1 MQLIEWDQQARNSIE
16 IGSPLVQRHMGV
28 MKEMVRIDSRSFNVN
43 EFEGDRTTPTD
54 MKEILAVAEKYL
66 QSIGFP
72 HIRINV
78 PPPGPERSTPI
89 LMAEIISGTGKPTLL
104 MYAHLDK
111 QPYMDDQHFTKWDG
125 HPPTELRWN
134 ADGTRAYGRGAADD
148 LSGVVAIG
156 MAVDAVLQAIG
167 FDAQNPAP
175 ERFEQLPC
183 NIKVIFETEEESGSH
198 TLIPQIL
205 QNREFFETAD
215 CVIITDVTNP
225 DTGLPGLTTS
235 LRGILQMNAHLKA
248 TGTSSAIDA
257 QTALYKVLATLIHED
272 HSLAVED
279 IARADAPVTDDE
291 RRGYEKIP
299 TTLVALRKQA
309 GLLDATL
316 ATVPAGKVDVIV
328 AQLRTSY
335 ANVRPGNRVAG
346 GVVFGSAGARLQVH
360 TEGLT
365 DRNGW
370 IQWLEETFQTENRFG
385 LKMRL
390 RTLDAD
396 DPATLTVELIVQS
409 ADKDPHSGV
418 TGGPFPVPELQLAT
432 LVDRLIG
439 WDGQLIPA
447 GWGKFFE
454 PGGKIRNISLR
465 ALHVEH
471 DGSAR
476 TFDNP
481 SARGLIEIRLAP
493 GQSETTAAGHL
504 KKHLLQNVP
513 AGFSLELEKDKGGA
527 PWMTGIEHPAFS
539 LMLESLK
546 AGYGKDP
553 CLYGCGGSI
562 PFVAT
567 LMEALGNIPP
577 LCLGAYDPD
586 CRMHE
591 PGESLSMA
599 DLLGCARSIVHF
611 MLASPRALGPG

>member
-1 MQLIEWDQQARNSIE
+1 MQINEWDRQARNSIE
-16 IGSPLVQRHMGV
+16 IGSPLVQRHLEV

-72 HIRINV
+72 HIRIN
-78 PPPGPERSTPI
+78 PLPPGPERSTPI
-89 LMAEIISGTGKPTLL
+89 LMAEIISGAGKPTLL

-111 QPYMDDQHFTKWDG
+111 QPYMDNQHFTQWDG

-167 FDAQNPAP
+167 FDANHP
-175 ERFEQLPC
+175 EPKRLEQLPC

-205 QNREFFETAD
+205 QNRGFFETSD
-215 CVIITDVTNP
+215 CIIITDVTNP
-225 DTGLPGLTTS
+225 DTGIPGLTTS
-235 LRGILQMNAHLKA
+235 LRGILEMNAHLKTA
-248 TGTSSAIDA
+248 GTSSAVDA

-272 HSLAVED
+272 HSLAVAD
-279 IARADAPVTDDE
+279 IARADSPVTDDE
-291 RRGYEKIP
+291 RRGYESIP
-299 TTLVALRKQA
+299 TTLEALRGQA
-309 GLLDATL
+309 GLLDTTRL
-316 ATVPAGKVDVIV
+316 TVPDGKVEVIV

-335 ANVRPGNRVAG
+335 ANVRPGHRIAG

-365 DRNGW
+365 DRNGL
-370 IQWLEETFQTENRFG
+370 IQWLEETFKKENRFG
-385 LKMRL
+385 LNMQL
-390 RTLDAD
+390 RTLDTD
-396 DPATLTVELIVQS
+396 ETTPLTVELIIQS

-439 WDGQLIPA
+439 WDGRLIPA
-447 GWGKFFE
+447 GWQQFFE
-454 PGGKIRNISLR
+454 PGGGVRTLSLN

-476 TFDNP
+476 TFDDP
-481 SARGLIEIRLAP
+481 SARALIEIRLAP
-493 GQSETTAAGHL
+493 GQCETIAAGHL
-504 KKHLLQNVP
+504 KKYLHQNVP
-513 AGFSLELEKDKGGA
+513 AEFSLELAENKGGS

-539 LMLESLK
+539 LMLKSLK

-562 PFVAT
+562 PFVAK
-567 LMEALGNIPP
+567 LMDALGNIPP

-611 MLASPRALGPG
+611 MLASPRAFGPG

>member
-1 MQLIEWDQQARNSIE
+1 MQLNEWDQQARNSIE
-16 IGSPLVQRHMGV
+16 MGSSLVQRHMEV
-28 MKEMVRIDSRSFNVN
+28 MKELVRIDSRSFNVN
-43 EFEGDRTTPTD
+43 EFEGDRTTPSD

-66 QSIGFP
+66 QGIGFP
-72 HIRINV
+72 HIRIND
-78 PPPGPERSTPI
+78 PPAGPERSTPI
-89 LMAEIISGTGKPTLL
+89 LMAEVISGTGKPTLL

-134 ADGTRAYGRGAADD
+134 AEGTRAYGRGAADD

-156 MAVDAVLQAIG
+156 MAIDAVLKAIG

-175 ERFEQLPC
+175 KLLEQLPC
-183 NIKVIFETEEESGSH
+183 NIKIIFETEEESGSH

-205 QNREFFETAD
+205 QNREFFENSD
-215 CVIITDVTNP
+215 CVIILDVINP
-225 DTGLPGLTTS
+225 DTGIPGLTTS
-235 LRGILQMNAHLKA
+235 LRGIVQMNAHLKA
-248 TGTSSAIDA
+248 TGPSSAIDA

-272 HSLAVED
+272 HSLAVAN
-279 IARADAPVTDDE
+279 IAAADAPITDDE
-291 RRGYEKIP
+291 RRGYENIP
-299 TTLVALRKQA
+299 TTLEALRKQA
-309 GLLDATL
+309 GLLDSTRL
-316 ATVPAGKVDVIV
+316 TVPAGKVDVIA

-346 GVVFGSAGARLQVH
+346 GVVFGSAGARLQIH

-370 IQWLEETFQTENRFG
+370 IQWLEETFKKENRFG
-385 LKMRL
+385 LKMQL

-396 DPATLTVELIVQS
+396 DPAILTVELIVQS

-439 WDGQLIPA
+439 WDGQLIPP
-447 GWGKFFE
+447 GWEKFFA
-454 PGGKIRNISLR
+454 PGGGVRTLSLN

-476 TFDNP
+476 TFDDP
-481 SARGLIEIRLAP
+481 SAKALIEIRLAP
-493 GQSETTAAGHL
+493 GQNETTAAGHL
-504 KKHLLQNVP
+504 KKHLLRNAP
-513 AGFSLELEKDKGGA
+513 AGFSLELEEDKGGP
-527 PWMTGIEHPAFS
+527 PWMTGIEHPAFL

-562 PFVAT
+562 PFVAK

-611 MLASPRALGPG
+611 VLASPRAFGPG

>member
-1 MQLIEWDQQARNSIE
+1 MQTNEWDRQARNSIE
-16 IGSPLVQRHMGV
+16 IGSPLVQRHMDV

-72 HIRINV
+72 HIRINP

-89 LMAEIISGTGKPTLL
+89 LMAEIISGAGKPTLL

-111 QPYMDDQHFTKWDG
+111 QPYMDDQHFTQWDG

-167 FDAQNPAP
+167 FDANHPVP
-175 ERFEQLPC
+175 EQLEQLPC

-205 QNREFFETAD
+205 QNREFFETSN

-225 DTGLPGLTTS
+225 DTGIPGLTTS
-235 LRGILQMNAHLKA
+235 LRGVLEMNAHLKTA
-248 TGTSSAIDA
+248 GTSSAVDA

-272 HSLAVED
+272 HSLAVAD
-279 IARADAPVTDDE
+279 IARADSPITDDE
-291 RRGYEKIP
+291 RRGYENIP
-299 TTLVALRKQA
+299 TTLEALREQA
-309 GLLDATL
+309 GLLDTTRL
-316 ATVPAGKVDVIV
+316 TVPDGKVDVIV

-335 ANVRPGNRVAG
+335 ANVRPGNRIAG

-365 DRNGW
+365 DRNGL
-370 IQWLEETFQTENRFG
+370 IRWLEKTFKKENRFG
-385 LKMRL
+385 LNMRL
-390 RTLDAD
+390 RTLDTD
-396 DPATLTVELIVQS
+396 ETTPLTVELIMQS
-409 ADKDPHSGV
+409 ANKDPHSGV

-439 WDGQLIPA
+439 WDGQLIPT
-447 GWGKFFE
+447 GWQKFFE
-454 PGGKIRNISLR
+454 PGGGVRTLSLN

-476 TFDNP
+476 TFDDP
-481 SARGLIEIRLAP
+481 SARALVEIRLAP
-493 GQSETTAAGHL
+493 GQCETTAAGHL
-504 KKHLLQNVP
+504 KKYLLQNVP
-513 AGFSLELEKDKGGA
+513 AEFSLELEEGKGGP
-527 PWMTGIEHPAFS
+527 PWMTGIEHPAFP

-546 AGYGKDP
+546 AG
-553 CLYGCGGSI
+553 
-562 PFVAT
+562 
-567 LMEALGNIPP
+567 
-577 LCLGAYDPD
+577 
-586 CRMHE
+586 
-591 PGESLSMA
+591 
-599 DLLGCARSIVHF
+599 
-611 MLASPRALGPG
+611 